1 MQTQLFSRQPPSFRS
16 FVIAVITCLVV
27 LFFDWRMPHLIK
39 PARDVLYAAYNPIYA
54 LANYPVLSR
63 EWLSQQT
70 KSEAQLRRENTAMQA
85 ELLQAQVRL
94 QKLSELSAENTRL
107 RGLLDTPLIIDGQ
120 MEIAEVIGTDAD
132 PLRHIIVIN
141 RGSKH
146 NLRVGQTVLDDNG
159 IMGQLID
166 VYPHSSRVMLLSD
179 KEHSLSVRLEHT
191 GMRAIVSGT
200 GDLGLLKMEYV
211 PTSADI
217 KVGEKV
223 YSSGLGEHF
232 PAGYL
237 VGTVSKVNRHNSG
250 EFAKIDVVPA
260 AALASG
266 HHVVVLFS
274 ESLAKEQPHANRES

>member
-1 MQTQLFSRQPPSFRS
+1 MQANIFSRQPPSFRS
-16 FVIAVITCLVV
+16 FIIAVITCIIV
-27 LFFDWRMPHLIK
+27 LFFDWRMPHVVQ

-54 LANYPVLSR
+54 LASYPVLSR
-63 EWLSQQT
+63 EWLTQQT
-70 KSEAQLRRENTAMQA
+70 TSEAQLRRENTAMQA

-107 RGLLDTPLIIDGQ
+107 RGLLNTPLIIDGR

-132 PLRHIIVIN
+132 PLRHIIIIN
-141 RGSKH
+141 RGASNQLK
-146 NLRVGQTVLDDNG
+146 VGQTVLDDRG
-159 IMGQLID
+159 VMGQIID

-179 KEHSLSVRLEHT
+179 KEHSLSVRLERT

-217 KVGEKV
+217 KPGDNV
-223 YSSGLGEHF
+223 YTSGLGEHF

-237 VGTVSKVNRHNSG
+237 VGTISKVMRHNSG
-250 EFAKIDVVPA
+250 EFAQINVTPA
-260 AALASG
+260 AQLAGG
-266 HHVVVLFS
+266 HHVVILFS
-274 ESLAKEQPHANRES
+274 DSLAMEQPYANR

>member
-1 MQTQLFSRQPPSFRS
+1 MQSNLFSRQPPSFRS
-16 FVIAVITCLVV
+16 FIIAVITCFVV
-27 LFFDWRMPHLIK
+27 LFLNWRMPHVIQ

-54 LANYPVLSR
+54 LASYPVLSK
-63 EWLSQQT
+63 EWLNQQT
-70 KSEAQLRRENTAMQA
+70 KSEAQLRRENTAMAA

-107 RGLLDTPLIIDGQ
+107 RGLLDTPLIIDGR

-141 RGSKH
+141 RGA
-146 NLRVGQTVLDDNG
+146 NRGLRVGQTVLDDKG
-159 IMGQLID
+159 VMGQIIA

-179 KEHSLSVRLEHT
+179 KEHSLSVRLERS
-191 GMRAIVSGT
+191 GLRGIVSGT
-200 GDLGLLKMEYV
+200 GDLGVLQMQYV
-211 PTSADI
+211 PTNADI

-223 YSSGLGEHF
+223 YSSGLGAHF

-237 VGTVSKVNRHNSG
+237 VGTVAKISRHNSG
-250 EFAKIDVVPA
+250 EFANIGILPA
-260 AALASG
+260 AQLGGS

-274 ESLAKEQPHANRES
+274 DSLAMEQPHADR

>member
-1 MQTQLFSRQPPSFRS
+1 MQAHLFSRQPPSFRS
-16 FVIAVITCLVV
+16 FIIALITCLVV
-27 LFFDWRMPHLIK
+27 LFFDWRMPHVVH

-54 LANYPVLSR
+54 VASYPVLSR
-63 EWLSQQT
+63 EWLNQQT
-70 KSEAQLRRENTAMQA
+70 KSEAQLRRENTAMRA

-94 QKLSELSAENTRL
+94 QKIAELSAENTRL
-107 RGLLDTPLIIDGQ
+107 RGLLDTPLILDGR

-141 RGSKH
+141 RGSNNK
-146 NLRVGQTVLDDNG
+146 LKVGQTVLDDMG
-159 IMGQLID
+159 IMGQIID

-200 GDLGLLKMEYV
+200 GDLGRLKMEYV
-211 PTSADI
+211 PTSANI

-223 YSSGLGEHF
+223 YSSGLGQHF

-237 VGTVSKVNRHNSG
+237 VGTVSNVKRHNSG
-250 EFAKIDVVPA
+250 EFAQIDVTPA
-260 AALASG
+260 AQLAGG

-274 ESLAKEQPHANRES
+274 DSLAMEQPHVNR

>member
-1 MQTQLFSRQPPSFRS
+1 
-16 FVIAVITCLVV
+16 
-27 LFFDWRMPHLIK
+27 MPHVIQ

-54 LANYPVLSR
+54 LASYPVLSR
-63 EWLSQQT
+63 EWLNQQT
-70 KSEAQLRRENTAMQA
+70 KSEAQLRRENTAMHA

-107 RGLLDTPLIIDGQ
+107 RGLLDTPLIIDGR

-141 RGSKH
+141 RGASSQLK
-146 NLRVGQTVLDDNG
+146 VGQTVLDDKG
-159 IMGQLID
+159 IMGQIID
-166 VYPHSSRVMLLSD
+166 VYPHSSRIMLLSD

-191 GMRAIVSGT
+191 GMRAIVTGT
-200 GDLGLLKMEYV
+200 GDLGHLKMEYV
-211 PTSADI
+211 PTSANI

-223 YSSGLGEHF
+223 YSSGLGAHF

-250 EFAKIDVVPA
+250 EFAKIEVIPA
-260 AALASG
+260 ALLAGG

-274 ESLAKEQPHANRES
+274 DSLAMEQPYAAR

>member
-1 MQTQLFSRQPPSFRS
+1 MQSQLFSRQPPSFRS

-27 LFFDWRMPHLIK
+27 LFFEWRMPHLIK

-63 EWLSQQT
+63 EWLKQQT

-141 RGSKH
+141 RGANH
-146 NLRVGQTVLDDNG
+146 RLRVGQTVLDDNG

-237 VGTVSKVNRHNSG
+237 VGTVAKVSRHNSG
-250 EFAKIDVVPA
+250 EFAKIDILPA

-274 ESLAKEQPHANRES
+274 ESLSREQPHANR

>member
-1 MQTQLFSRQPPSFRS
+1 MQAHLFSRQPPSFRS
-16 FVIAVITCLVV
+16 FIIALITCLVV
-27 LFFDWRMPHLIK
+27 LFFDWRMPHVVQ

-54 LANYPVLSR
+54 VASYPVLSR
-63 EWLSQQT
+63 EWLNQQT
-70 KSEAQLRRENTAMQA
+70 KSEAQLRRENTAMRA

-94 QKLSELSAENTRL
+94 QKIAELSAENTRL
-107 RGLLDTPLIIDGQ
+107 RGLLDTPLILDGR

-141 RGSKH
+141 RGSNNK
-146 NLRVGQTVLDDNG
+146 LKVGQTVLDDMG
-159 IMGQLID
+159 IMGQIIE

-200 GDLGLLKMEYV
+200 GDLGRLKMEYV
-211 PTSADI
+211 PTSANI

-223 YSSGLGEHF
+223 YSSGLGQHF

-237 VGTVSKVNRHNSG
+237 VGTVSSVKRHNSG
-250 EFAKIDVVPA
+250 EFAQIDVTPA
-260 AALASG
+260 AQLAGG

-274 ESLAKEQPHANRES
+274 DSLAMEQPHVNR

>member
-1 MQTQLFSRQPPSFRS
+1 MQANLFSRQPPSFRS
-16 FVIAVITCLVV
+16 FIIAVITCLVV
-27 LFFDWRMPHLIK
+27 LFFNWRMPHLVK
-39 PARDVLYAAYNPIYA
+39 PARDVLYTAYNPIYA
-54 LANYPVLSR
+54 VASYPVLSS
-63 EWLSQQT
+63 EWLSRQS

-85 ELLQAQVRL
+85 ELLQANVRL

-107 RGLLDTPLIIDGQ
+107 RGLLDTPLIIDGR
-120 MEIAEVIGTDAD
+120 MEISEVIGTDVD

-141 RGSKH
+141 RGSSNQLK
-146 NLRVGQTVLDDNG
+146 VGQTVLDDKG
-159 IMGQLID
+159 IMGQIISVL
-166 VYPHSSRVMLLSD
+166 PRSSRIMLLSD
-179 KEHSLSVRLEHT
+179 KEHSLSVRLERS

-237 VGTVSKVNRHNSG
+237 VGTVAKVSRHNTG
-250 EFAKIDVVPA
+250 EFAHIDVTPA
-260 AALASG
+260 AQLAGG

-274 ESLAKEQPHANRES
+274 NFLAKEQPDAIR

>member
-1 MQTQLFSRQPPSFRS
+1 MQAHLFSRQPPSFRS
-16 FVIAVITCLVV
+16 FIIALITCLVV
-27 LFFDWRMPHLIK
+27 LFFDWRMPHVVQ

-54 LANYPVLSR
+54 VASYPVLSR
-63 EWLSQQT
+63 EWLNQQT
-70 KSEAQLRRENTAMQA
+70 KSEAQLRRENTAMRA

-94 QKLSELSAENTRL
+94 QKIAELSAENTRL
-107 RGLLDTPLIIDGQ
+107 RGLLDTSLILDGR

-141 RGSKH
+141 RGSNNK
-146 NLRVGQTVLDDNG
+146 LKVGQTVLDDMG
-159 IMGQLID
+159 IMGQIID

-200 GDLGLLKMEYV
+200 GDLGRLKMEYV
-211 PTSADI
+211 PTSANI

-223 YSSGLGEHF
+223 YSSGLGQHF

-237 VGTVSKVNRHNSG
+237 VGTVSNVKRHNSG
-250 EFAKIDVVPA
+250 EFAQIGVTPA
-260 AALASG
+260 AQLAGG

-274 ESLAKEQPHANRES
+274 DSLAMEQPHVNR